1 MPQMMPMKYSKYLG
15 SGQCGTLG
23 NRVQK
28 WAHSFRVAIMTT
40 EQTVVSFRVVVVNL
54 GRIHST
60 KVLSTTCIDSCD
72 Q

>member
-1 MPQMMPMKYSKYLG
+1 MRGGGDQG
-15 SGQCGTLG
+15 SGL
-23 NRVQK
+23 
-28 WAHSFRVAIMTT
+28 AHSFRVAIMTT

-60 KVLSTTCIDSCD
+60 KVSSTTCIDSCD